1 MSNDFEG
8 AWNEF
13 RKMTEYTYIDLC
25 DAIFKN
31 KTDQIK
37 DAHTQQ
43 MMMSKLM
50 YTLDDLE
57 RKYQIKRDTII
68 TP

>member
-25 DAIFKN
+25 DAIFKK

-43 MMMSKLM
+43 MMMSN
-50 YTLDDLE
+50 
-57 RKYQIKRDTII
+57 
-68 TP
+68 

>member
-1 MSNDFEG
+1 MNDFEG

-25 DAIFKN
+25 DAIFK
-31 KTDQIK
+31 KTTDQIK

-43 MMMSKLM
+43 MMISKLM

>member
-1 MSNDFEG
+1 
-8 AWNEF
+8 
-13 RKMTEYTYIDLC
+13 MTEYTYIDLC
-25 DAIFKN
+25 DAIFKK

>member
-1 MSNDFEG
+1 MNDFEG

-13 RKMTEYTYIDLC
+13 RKMTEFTYIDLC
-25 DAIFKN
+25 DAIYKN

-57 RKYQIKRDTII
+57 RK
-68 TP
+68 

>member
-1 MSNDFEG
+1 
-8 AWNEF
+8 
-13 RKMTEYTYIDLC
+13 
-25 DAIFKN
+25 
-31 KTDQIK
+31 
-37 DAHTQQ
+37 

-57 RKYQIKRDTII
+57 RKYEIKRPTII

>member
-1 MSNDFEG
+1 MSNDFEC

-25 DAIFKN
+25 DAIFKK

-57 RKYQIKRDTII
+57 RKYNIKRDTII

>member
-1 MSNDFEG
+1 MNDFEG

-25 DAIFKN
+25 DSIFKK